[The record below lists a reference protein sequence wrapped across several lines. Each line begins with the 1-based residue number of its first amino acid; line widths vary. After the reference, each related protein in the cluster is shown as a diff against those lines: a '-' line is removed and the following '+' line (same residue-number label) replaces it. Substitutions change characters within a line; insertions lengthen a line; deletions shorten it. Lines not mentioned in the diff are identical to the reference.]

1 MVLAPL
7 LPGRDAVVHP
17 EAEAWVRR
25 AICGPLLDRAILR
38 ENLRVLF
45 RRPGRYL
52 STLFGL
58 AADLWA
64 RPKDLLGL
72 LALFPRSVWLGRHLR
87 ELGVR
92 HVHAQFATYA
102 AAAAYVL
109 CRVHDGSGPDLPF
122 SVTVHGSDL
131 FLHQAGLRRK
141 LGAAAFV
148 RAVSV
153 YNARF
158 LQDRLGPAIPDD
170 RLCVIHC
177 GVDPDRFRRRLIP
190 GRPGIDRPARVLSV
204 AALIP
209 SKGVRYL
216 AEAIAQ
222 LRVQNLDVQCDVIGE
237 GPRRHALERRIRR
250 TGLHGVMRL
259 LGQRS
264 GEDVIRAFSRAD
276 LFVLASATSTDGKQ
290 EGIPVSLME
299 AMASGVPVV
308 TTRIAGIPELVV
320 DGVTGRLVAPGDADA
335 LARALR
341 ETLESAEASERLADA
356 ARTKVRQEFSLS
368 ECVRRL
374 AAEIELTSIPIGD
387 GNPV

>member
-1 MVLAPL
+1 M
-7 LPGRDAVVHP
+7 VHP
-17 EAEAWVRR
+17 EAEPWVRR
-25 AICGPLLDRAILR
+25 AIYGPLLDRAILR

-52 STLFGL
+52 STLLGL

-64 RPKDLLGL
+64 RPKDLVGL

-102 AAAAYVL
+102 AAAAYIL
-109 CRVHDGSGPDLPF
+109 GRVHDGSGPDLPF

-148 RAVSV
+148 RAISA

-158 LQDRLGPAIPDD
+158 MQERLGSALHD

-177 GVDPDRFRRRLIP
+177 GVDPDRFDRRNDT

-222 LRVQNLDVQCDVIGE
+222 LRVENLDVQCDVIGE
-237 GPRRHALERRIRR
+237 GPRRAELERRIRR
-250 TGLHGVMRL
+250 TGLYGVMQL
-259 LGQRS
+259 LGHRP
-264 GEDVIRAFSRAD
+264 EKAVARALATADV
-276 LFVLASATSTDGKQ
+276 FVLASVMSSDRKR

-299 AMASGVPVV
+299 AMASGTPVV
-308 TTRIAGIPELVV
+308 ASRIAGVPELVV
-320 DGVTGRLVAPGDADA
+320 DGTTGRLVEPGDADA
-335 LARALR
+335 LARAIR
-341 ETLESAEASERLADA
+341 EAVEDVEGSIRLAEA
-356 ARTKVRQEFSLS
+356 ARSKVREEFSLS
-368 ECVRRL
+368 KCVRRL
-374 AAEIELTSIPIGD
+374 ASEIDRHSIPEYETR
-387 GNPV
+387 